1 MRVVVLDYL
10 DLTWWNVVVLKAIRA
25 NVVIAIYVG
34 FVAAVVAVLAVPF
47 ILANIAGKFFVS
59 VVRLA
64 FSGRIPDF
72 ELVTLIACRCFDF
85 RRFYLVFFVA
95 IPTNV
100 VIAIDIGFVA
110 AVVATVAVLV
120 FSTQVA
126 CNFLVASI
134 RLASPRGKSKF

>member
-1 MRVVVLDYL
+1 MVF
-10 DLTWWNVVVLKAIRA
+10 LKAIRA

-47 ILANIAGKFFVS
+47 VLANIAGKFFVS

-72 ELVTLIACRCFDF
+72 ELVTLIACRCFD
-85 RRFYLVFFVA
+85 RRFYLVVFVA

-120 FSTQVA
+120 YFAQVA